1 MNLKA
6 FAAKL
11 FAKIVD
17 KQTKKWANNPVET
30 QQKVFN
36 SLIFDAQNTSF
47 GKDHGFSEIKNFDD
61 FAKKVPVRD
70 YEGLKSYVDL
80 VVAGK
85 ENILWKGK
93 PIYFAKTSDRKS
105 VV

>member
-11 FAKIVD
+11 FAKIVN
-17 KQTKKWANNPVET
+17 KQTQRWANNPVET

-36 SLIFDAQNTSF
+36 SLIFDAHNTRF
-47 GKDHGFSEIKNFDD
+47 GKDHGFSEIKHFDD

-70 YEGLKSYVDL
+70 YEGLKSYIDL

-85 ENILWKGK
+85 
-93 PIYFAKTSDRKS
+93 
-105 VV
+105 